1 MHTAPFACTIILH
14 GGVRR
19 CQLSITLQGKNLGYL
34 APKVMMTCIPG
45 VDGCQ
50 EQFTPC
56 TVVAHGHTFVD
67 VRLPQGYGLRKGFFV
82 FVVNRPNTSEIW
94 SGNSRTAEI
103 KVTESS
109 SNVQCNDNICTLP
122 ERNLQ
127 TCDPN
132 GNFVLFTH

>member
-1 MHTAPFACTIILH
+1 
-14 GGVRR
+14 
-19 CQLSITLQGKNLGYL
+19 
-34 APKVMMTCIPG
+34 MMTCIPG

-67 VRLPQGYGLRKGFFV
+67 VRLPQGYGLRKGFFIY
-82 FVVNRPNTSEIW
+82 VVNRPNTSDIW

-109 SNVQCNDNICTLP
+109 MILFSVATICTLTDKRTSP
-122 ERNLQ
+122 NL
-127 TCDPN
+127 CS
-132 GNFVLFTH
+132 